1 MVGFAAAGF
10 CACGAFW
17 TIGSPPDHVPT
28 VFALIPWLYA
38 LAFGLAG
45 VALFLFS
52 LAKLRQHPDMMR
64 ATERAYLISLFEELG
79 KEDIFLSAD
88 EVADF
93 IRSVPDWMSPTVGNS
108 ESVSGRRAARN

>member
-1 MVGFAAAGF
+1 
-10 CACGAFW
+10 
-17 TIGSPPDHVPT
+17 
-28 VFALIPWLYA
+28 LIPWLYA